1 MFVKN
6 SDING
11 LKESFKH
18 EFEKRDMLRDQDL
31 EKHHSLLESQI
42 HLNETVKLHMEEE
55 NKRWLKIIVALVVL
69 AAIDIT
75 SNPWILKFVL
85 GIVF

>member
-1 MFVKN
+1 MFVKK
-6 SDING
+6 SDIRE

-42 HLNETVKLHMEEE
+42 HLNDTVRLHMEEE
-55 NKRWLKIIVALVVL
+55 NRRWLKIIVALVVL

-75 SNPWILKFVL
+75 SNPWIIKLVL
-85 GIVF
+85 GLIV